1 LFGERFHEKLG
12 TAYHDLNDLLT
23 KGYAINASLNL
34 VGNHHRLNKRQQDA
48 VRRAS
53 ASTRQ
58 INNINTNHIAKTSL
72 QGKTIL
78 IDGFNLIIL
87 LESALSGAYI
97 FKCADQ
103 TYRDLSGVHGTYKR
117 VQQTNGVLQLI
128 GETLFELQPET
139 VVWILDKPVSN
150 SGRLKGLILE
160 VAQKLGYHWEVILDN
175 NPDKYIV
182 EKNEIAISSD
192 GWIIEQVP
200 WFNLGAYIIENK
212 ITKAD
217 VINFNTLLNG
227 E

>member
-1 LFGERFHEKLG
+1 M
-12 TAYHDLNDLLT
+12 T
-23 KGYAINASLNL
+23 KGYAINALLNL

-48 VRRAS
+48 LRRAS
-53 ASTRQ
+53 ASSQQ
-58 INNINTNHIAKTSL
+58 ISNIKANHIAKFII
-72 QGKTIL
+72 QGKTVL

-87 LESALSGAYI
+87 LESALSEAYI
-97 FKCADQ
+97 FKCADES
-103 TYRDLSGVHGTYKR
+103 YRDLSAAHGTYKR
-117 VQQTNGVLQLI
+117 VQQTNGVLKLI
-128 GETLFELQPET
+128 GETLFDLQPEM

-160 VAQKLGYHWEVILDN
+160 IAEKFGYNWEVILDN

-192 GWIIEQVP
+192 GWIIEQVQ

-212 ITKAD
+212 IAEAD

-227 E
+227 K